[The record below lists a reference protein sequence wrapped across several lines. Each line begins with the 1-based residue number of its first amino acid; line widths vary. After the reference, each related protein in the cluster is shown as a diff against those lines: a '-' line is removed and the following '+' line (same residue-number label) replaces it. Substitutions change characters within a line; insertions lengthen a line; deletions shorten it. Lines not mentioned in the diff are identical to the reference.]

1 MFNFRR
7 GRGQSNATSCAQG
20 DFANSPDSFIKISQ
34 RNKEIWDSS
43 RAIYN
48 ADPNMIAERK
58 DLEKVRYEKRV
69 LRSFVPCPL
78 ALKNERFWQSK
89 EKKKLKQRK
98 SQQAPSGCSH
108 LLAIKGM
115 CHLAPPTCPTNDP
128 PPFLATGKIV
138 AGKFTQT
145 FGSGNLQTLWLLPG
159 WLNFVFSG
167 PGMVM
172 CVCRVFVSV
181 WLMAQKDFKLF
192 YCQSCKV
199 SAAASFMRCV
209 NSTFYWRIIQLKD
222 WIVW

>member
-1 MFNFRR
+1 MLQAVPREILPTPPTHLSKSASEIKKYETR
-7 GRGQSNATSCAQG
+7 VGQFTMLIPIWLPSGKTSRKW
-20 DFANSPDSFIKISQ
+20 DMK
-34 RNKEIWDSS
+34 KE
-43 RAIYN
+43 
-48 ADPNMIAERK
+48 
-58 DLEKVRYEKRV
+58 
-69 LRSFVPCPL
+69 SFVPL
-78 ALKNERFWQSK
+78 SHVLWHWKMKDSGSQI
-89 EKKKLKQRK
+89 KKLKQRK